1 MSALLLLLLLP
12 GSVGSVPELSPADST
27 MVTAAQPTII
37 STASLEASS
46 AAVQCCRP
54 MSVASVMA
62 YTTVTVTVAASSSA
76 IAAHFHQGRRRK
88 IRGARYRAPATA
100 RDCAA
105 WANSPPTPFIACV
118 QPDAYLFRIFLA

>member
-1 MSALLLLLLLP
+1 MSALLLLLLRCVGAMAELP
-12 GSVGSVPELSPADST
+12 SADST
-27 MVTAAQPTII
+27 IVTAAQPTIT

-54 MSVASVMA
+54 ISVARVMA

-76 IAAHFHQGRRRK
+76 IAAHFHQGRCRK

-100 RDCAA
+100 RCCAA
-105 WANSPPTPFIACV
+105 WANSPATPFIECV
-118 QPDAYLFRIFLA
+118 HPDA

>member
-1 MSALLLLLLLP
+1 
-12 GSVGSVPELSPADST
+12 
-27 MVTAAQPTII
+27 MVTAAQPTIT

-46 AAVQCCRP
+46 AAAQCCRP

-76 IAAHFHQGRRRK
+76 SAVHFHHGRRLA
-88 IRGARYRAPATA
+88 INGARYRAPATA

-105 WANSPPTPFIACV
+105 
-118 QPDAYLFRIFLA
+118 